1 MGKENQTEPLR
12 SRFAGDAEMVELVHE
27 FVQELPRR
35 VEALQGLLRASH
47 FDELRRAAHQLKGA
61 AGGYGFPAISDSAG
75 NVERL
80 LHSGVGQAQIAD
92 LQNRVDELTSL
103 CGRAVAA

>member
-1 MGKENQTEPLR
+1 MGKGNQTEPLR
-12 SRFAGDAEMVELVHE
+12 SRFAGDAEMVELVQE

-35 VEALQGLLRASH
+35 VESLQGLLRASH

-92 LQNRVDELTSL
+92 LQSRVDELANL